1 MKEMLEITIDACGE
15 NLLKSAGFDN
25 VMTFCCIL
33 SYGNIKYLENYKVKL
48 LKNVTIPINS
58 QIEKLKSIKEKQIRI
73 WYSSLDNEDMCS
85 LYFLISYF
93 YNKNI
98 DIFICDIA
106 NKEHFSFS
114 SYISSEIKELSKN
127 TILLNNKEK
136 RNFKKNWDKLVKE
149 NNDLRVLN
157 NGKLMSSSFDYL
169 DSKIINLIKTNK
181 NIEYLELVGKCVS
194 EKLCGFYI
202 DLIFMDRIDE
212 LISKGKVKIF
222 NKDEKHKYLMIT
234 AIEKNNSPKNDSEES
249 K

>member
-1 MKEMLEITIDACGE
+1 MNQMLEIIIDGYGE
-15 NLLKSAGFDN
+15 TLLKSAGFDN
-25 VMTFCCIL
+25 VITFCCIL
-33 SYGNIKYLENYKVKL
+33 SYGNIKDLIKQKIKL
-48 LKNVTIPINS
+48 LKNVTIPVNS

-106 NKEHFSFS
+106 DKEHFSFS

-127 TILLNNKEK
+127 TILLDNKQK
-136 RNFKKNWDKLVKE
+136 INFKKNWENLVKE
-149 NNDLRVLN
+149 NNDLRILN
-157 NGKLMSSSFDYL
+157 NGKLMSFSFDYL
-169 DSKIINLIKTNK
+169 DSKIIDLIKINK
-181 NIEYLELVGKCVS
+181 NIEYLELVGKCTS

-222 NKDEKHKYLMIT
+222 NKDEKHKYLMVNT
-234 AIEKNNSPKNDSEES
+234 IEKNNSPKKDNEE
-249 K
+249 